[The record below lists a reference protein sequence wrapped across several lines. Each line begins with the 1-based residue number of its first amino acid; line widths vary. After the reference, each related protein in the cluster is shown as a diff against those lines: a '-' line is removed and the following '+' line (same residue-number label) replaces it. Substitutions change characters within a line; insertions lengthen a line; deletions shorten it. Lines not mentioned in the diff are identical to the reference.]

1 MTDEL
6 HALTA
11 EMHRIRQ
18 KQDRLKGDE
27 TVLWD
32 RFFQIAD
39 DLVGEAA
46 TYAYVDDELGYK
58 LAREMHNIAPKV
70 DPSKLE
76 ESLTHDQWIA
86 ITRQE
91 RVLDME
97 KLEQNLAAGLVD
109 KVVVEE
115 ATEFPPPSP
124 HKIFKRVK

>member
-6 HALTA
+6 HAIVT

-27 TVLWD
+27 SVLWN

-39 DLVGEAA
+39 DLAGEAA

-70 DPSKLE
+70 DPTKLE
-76 ESLTHDQWIA
+76 ESLTRDQWIA

-97 KLEQNLAAGLVD
+97 KLEQNLAAGYVP
-109 KVVVEE
+109 KEVVEE
-115 ATEFPPPSP
+115 ATEWSPPSP